1 MDNQQPQAK
10 TRKSEDIVRAE
21 PERKSRDL
29 YKIFNPTNQ
38 DFEVMLNVKISPEVW
53 TVPAKEGERYG
64 ELTVPMYVAEKY
76 FEEMSQ
82 KIITAKSDRAV
93 IDENDKRE
101 AKGLDKMDLHT
112 AQPRFENRNL
122 LGLTS
127 KRDQI
132 VKILNGGLVKEYG
145 LGSQAPQQVD
155 RREKVA
161 QFDPG
166 DVLGEVRPASQRGEP
181 PVTPLKE
188 ESTPKAPTMPLNQT
202 VEAIKDDAFTCDVC
216 GKVVSTPLALAGHK
230 RSHKPEVVTEP
241 VANEVKVVVE
251 EDD

>member
-1 MDNQQPQAK
+1 MDDQQPQTK
-10 TRKSEDIVRAE
+10 TKRTEDIVRAE
-21 PERKSRDL
+21 LERKSRDL

-38 DFEVMLNVKISPEVW
+38 DFEVMLNIKISPEVW
-53 TVPAKEGERYG
+53 TVPAKEGSQYG
-64 ELTVPMYVAEKY
+64 ELIAPWYVADKY

-93 IDENDKRE
+93 VDENDKRE

-122 LGLTS
+122 LSLTS
-127 KRDQI
+127 KRDQVI
-132 VKILNGGLVKEYG
+132 KILNGGLVKEYG
-145 LGSQAPQQVD
+145 IGSQVPQQAD

-166 DVLGEVRPASQRGEP
+166 DVLGDNP
-181 PVTPLKE
+181 PLKE
-188 ESTPKAPTMPLNQT
+188 ESTPEAPIMPLNQP
-202 VEAIKDDAFTCDVC
+202 VEDIKDDTLTCDVC

-230 RSHKPEVVTEP
+230 RSHKTEVATEP
-241 VANEVKVVVE
+241 VANEVKIIV
-251 EDD
+251 EDDG